1 MSEEKFPEKHP
12 GAPLGNQ
19 NARKHGFYSK
29 KLTRK
34 QQRAL
39 EEASGTLDLDDEIAL
54 LRAKI
59 KSILDVAP
67 ENYEVLFK
75 AMSMLIRT
83 VRANRLP
90 NRNKQGGFDLELRDT
105 IIGILSSRDQ
115 SRVEQEESGVLEVA
129 KPASP
134 PQTNVQKTPENET
147 EP

>member
-1 MSEEKFPEKHP
+1 MAQEKFTKRP

-29 KLTRK
+29 TLTHK

-67 ENYEVLFK
+67 ENYEVFFK
-75 AMSMLIRT
+75 AMSMLVRA

-90 NRNKQGGFDLELRDT
+90 NRSKHDGPDMEMRDF
-105 IIGILSSRDQ
+105 IVGILSSRDQ
-115 SRVEQEESGVLEVA
+115 SYVEQERSGVLEAA

-134 PQTNVQKTPENET
+134 PQTNTQRTPENEVK
-147 EP
+147 P